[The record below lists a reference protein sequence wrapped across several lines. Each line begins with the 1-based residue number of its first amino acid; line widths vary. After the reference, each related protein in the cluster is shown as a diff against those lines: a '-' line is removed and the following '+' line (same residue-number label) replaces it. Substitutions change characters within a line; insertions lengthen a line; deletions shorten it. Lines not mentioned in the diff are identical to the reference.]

1 MGALDLEDLS
11 YLSGAKE
18 IWEEW
23 RFEPWSNGSA
33 EGLRRRVSLIKSGL
47 LGEIARYYVDDY
59 IVWKYLPE
67 DPDRIFNTASHEADL
82 MSQRYL
88 FLVSE
93 EKYST
98 RKRSLMLGLRGFVEI
113 HMYRPGDTVPKEIED
128 LAYLAGKAEEVVGP
142 KHS

>member
-1 MGALDLEDLS
+1 M
-11 YLSGAKE
+11 
-18 IWEEW
+18 
-23 RFEPWSNGSA
+23 
-33 EGLRRRVSLIKSGL
+33 
-47 LGEIARYYVDDY
+47 DDY

-67 DPDRIFNTASHEADL
+67 DPDRIFNTASHETDL

-113 HMYRPGDTVPKEIED
+113 HRYRPGDT
-128 LAYLAGKAEEVVGP
+128 GP
-142 KHS
+142 KAIEELAASKMDL

>member
-1 MGALDLEDLS
+1 MA
-11 YLSGAKE
+11 GAKK

-23 RFEPWSNGSA
+23 CFEPWSSGSA

-67 DPDRIFNTASHEADL
+67 DPDRIFNTASHETDL

-93 EKYST
+93 GKYST
-98 RKRSLMLGLRGFVEI
+98 RKRSFMFGLRGFVEI
-113 HMYRPGDTVPKEIED
+113 HMYRPGDTVPKGIED
-128 LAYLAGKAEEVVGP
+128 LTYLTGKAGEVVGP
-142 KHS
+142 KYS